1 MNSISIAVEHSPDQ
15 ETKSAVQAG
24 LFEANVQS
32 TGDGNFDLV
41 FVAARD
47 SNSKVIGGVVGEA
60 YWGWVNFTTV
70 WVHPEHRRRGLASRM
85 LKVAE
90 AEAARMGYTQAYLDT
105 FPFQSPVLYL
115 QSGYEIFGRL
125 ENFPAGS
132 TRVFMRKTIM
142 GHSGNQISTDTPS
155 TEGNA

>member
-1 MNSISIAVEHSPDQ
+1 
-15 ETKSAVQAG
+15 
-24 LFEANVQS
+24 
-32 TGDGNFDLV
+32 LV

-105 FPFQSPVLYL
+105 FSFQSPDLYL

-125 ENFPAGS
+125 ENFPGRQHASVHAQDNHGS
-132 TRVFMRKTIM
+132 
-142 GHSGNQISTDTPS
+142 
-155 TEGNA
+155 

>member
-47 SNSKVIGGVVGEA
+47 SNSKIIGGVVGEA

-70 WVHPEHRRRGLASRM
+70 WVHPEHRRKGLASRM

-90 AEAARMGYTQAYLDT
+90 SEAARKGYTQAYLDT
-105 FPFQSPVLYL
+105 FSFQSPDFYL
-115 QSGYEIFGRL
+115 RLGYEVFGKL
-125 ENFPAGS
+125 DNFPAGS
-132 TRVFMRKTIM
+132 TRVFMRKIIRDY
-142 GHSGNQISTDTPS
+142 GANQIPTNTPG
-155 TEGNA
+155 TEENA

>member
-1 MNSISIAVEHSPDQ
+1 MKPVSVTVEQDPDQ
-15 ETKSAVQAG
+15 ETRNTIRTG

-47 SNSKVIGGVVGEA
+47 SNSNVIGGVVGEA

-70 WVHPEHRRRGLASRM
+70 WVHPEHGRKGLASRM

-90 AEAARMGYTQAYLDT
+90 NEAARMGGTPKRIST
-105 FPFQSPVLYL
+105 PFHFNLLTCTCGQ
-115 QSGYEIFGRL
+115 G
-125 ENFPAGS
+125 
-132 TRVFMRKTIM
+132 MRS
-142 GHSGNQISTDTPS
+142 SGN
-155 TEGNA
+155 

>member
-1 MNSISIAVEHSPDQ
+1 MNSISIAVEHSPNQ
-15 ETKSAVQAG
+15 ETKSAIQTG

-41 FVAARD
+41 FVCARD

-70 WVHPEHRRRGLASRM
+70 WVHPEHRRKGLASRM

-90 AEAARMGYTQAYLDT
+90 SEAAQMGYTHAYLDT
-105 FPFQSPVLYL
+105 FSFQSPDLYL
-115 QSGYEIFGRL
+115 RSGYKVFGQL
-125 ENFPAGS
+125 DNFPAGS
-132 TRVFMRKTIM
+132 KRVFMHKIIGDYGANPIPTKL
-142 GHSGNQISTDTPS
+142 PS
-155 TEGNA
+155 AEGDA